1 MANVST
7 IHPSLVNQIKLYK
20 FIDDLSN
27 GYDGI
32 KAGGDAYLPKQ
43 LSEKNDNRVYNLRH
57 ELACY
62 LDSFNPIIDG
72 INGLIFQKP
81 VTIETNNAN
90 IKDFI
95 DYATAQNKNFNFFV
109 KKYFKSA
116 LKKGRTYAYVDIPS
130 GNENIATNE
139 QRIEA
144 GIKPFVVLIKPEQI
158 INYRTDVINGKE
170 QPTMI
175 VIEEVIEVE
184 VDDFGT
190 EYEKQ
195 YRVLKV
201 GSVDVYDK
209 NFQIVSEKS
218 HETGLN
224 KIPIVELNLDEDG
237 SLFHAKPPFLDVG
250 RLSIDNYQLMSDS
263 RWSANTASIPFLALL
278 GFDED
283 EAKSVN
289 ISVNSGM
296 RSSNAD
302 ASVSYVDYEGK
313 GVELNLKLMEVI
325 NKRISEIGMSVLT
338 STTQEITATEKTIDT
353 IQTQSKLYNWVDSLR
368 DSIYQILELVDMYY
382 NQTSENTVSIE
393 ADILDNLL
401 SADEMARYSDM
412 VAKNQLSNITLWEI
426 LKSKGRL
433 SEDFDSDIEED
444 RLQNANSPFGITNAN
459 NI

>member
-7 IHPSLVNQIKLYK
+7 IHPSLVSQINLYK
-20 FIDDLSN
+20 FIDDLSD

-32 KAGGDAYLPKQ
+32 KAGGDTYLPKQ

-81 VTIETNNAN
+81 VAIETTNNN
-90 IKDFI
+90 IQDFL
-95 DYATAQNKNFNFFV
+95 DYATSQNKNFNFFV

-130 GNENIATNE
+130 GNENITTNE
-139 QRIEA
+139 QRVQA

-158 INYRTDVINGKE
+158 INYRTDVLNGKE

-184 VDDFGT
+184 IDDF
-190 EYEKQ
+190 EIDYEKQ
-195 YRVLKV
+195 YRVLRI
-201 GSVDVYDK
+201 GSVEVYDK
-209 NFQIVSEKS
+209 NYNLIQQN
-218 HETGLN
+218 ETGLN

-237 SLFHAKPPFLDVG
+237 FLFHAKPPFLDVG

-278 GFDED
+278 GFSED
-283 EAKSVN
+283 EAKSIN

-296 RSSNAD
+296 RSDNAD

-338 STTQEITATEKTIDT
+338 STSQEVTATEKTIDT
-353 IQTQSKLYNWVDSLR
+353 IQTQSKLYNWVDSLK

-401 SADEMARYSDM
+401 SAEEMAKYSDM
-412 VAKNQLSNITLWEI
+412 VAKGQLSNITLWEI

-433 SEDFDSDIEED
+433 PEDFDSDIEDD
-444 RLQNANSPFGITNAN
+444 RVQSANSPFGSVIE
-459 NI
+459 